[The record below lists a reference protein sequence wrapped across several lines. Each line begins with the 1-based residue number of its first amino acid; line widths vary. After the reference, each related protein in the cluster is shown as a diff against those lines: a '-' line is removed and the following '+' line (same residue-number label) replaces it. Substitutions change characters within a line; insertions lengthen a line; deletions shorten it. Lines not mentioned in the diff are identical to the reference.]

1 MKLKVKLCMGDST
14 ETSTT
19 RARNLC
25 FFLQSTT
32 YNILCPTPTDVTI
45 NRVPTQT
52 MQGKHKYNNVVAV
65 SSLLL

>member
-19 RARNLC
+19 RACNLC

-45 NRVPTQT
+45 NRVPT
-52 MQGKHKYNNVVAV
+52 
-65 SSLLL
+65 